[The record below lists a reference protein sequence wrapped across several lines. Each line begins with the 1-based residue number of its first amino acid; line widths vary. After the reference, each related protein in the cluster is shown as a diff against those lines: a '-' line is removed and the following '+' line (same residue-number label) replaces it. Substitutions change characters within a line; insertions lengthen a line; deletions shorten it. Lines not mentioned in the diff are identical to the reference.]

1 MNDYIKQL
9 EEQNEELKQKL
20 ANYEQVAELRKFA
33 GMRYKIANSILT
45 SYQFNVTDNG
55 SRPQGIRF
63 QNQIIP
69 LMGRPE
75 IQVDVHLTYQCDD
88 NGEKLMEFIKELSNA
103 TDSI

>member
-33 GMRYKIANSILT
+33 GMRYKVANSILT
-45 SYQFNVTDNG
+45 SYQFKVTDNG
-55 SRPQGIRF
+55 SKVQGIQF
-63 QNQIIP
+63 QNQTIMIA
-69 LMGRPE
+69 GHPE
-75 IQVDVHLTYQCDD
+75 VQVDVHLTYQCDD
-88 NGEKLMEFIKELSNA
+88 NGEKIMEFIKELSNA